1 MRSNNHLSFRSGNPA
16 LGKQTFKTLKRDSGG
31 PLVSDDVMTIRG
43 TVDKT
48 AISLLLMLCAG
59 YFTFNEGSL
68 VYIAIGGIGGFI
80 VALVTI
86 FKKEWAPIT
95 VPLYAML
102 EGLMLGGVSYMYGQ
116 MFEGIVFNAIML
128 TISIL
133 ICLLFAYR
141 SGIIQATENF
151 KLGVFAA
158 TGGIFL
164 VYLVSFIASFFGAGF
179 SFLDPT
185 NSSMFS
191 IGVSLFIVV
200 IASLNLVL
208 DFDFIEEGAEKGAPK
223 YMEWYGAFGL
233 LVTLVW
239 LYLEILRLLAKLNSR
254 R

>member
-1 MRSNNHLSFRSGNPA
+1 MRTNNHLSFRSGNPA
-16 LGKQTFKTLKRDSGG
+16 LGKKTFQSISRTSGG
-31 PLVSDDVMTIRG
+31 SISRDDVMTIKG

-48 AISLLLMLCAG
+48 SISLLLLLFAG
-59 YFTFNEGSL
+59 YFTFSEGSMIYA
-68 VYIAIGGIGGFI
+68 VIGGIGGFI

-86 FKKEWAPIT
+86 FKKEWSPIT
-95 VPLYAML
+95 VPLYAIL
-102 EGLMLGGVSYMYGQ
+102 EGLMLGGISYMYGQ
-116 MFEGIVFNAIML
+116 MYEGIVFNAIML
-128 TISIL
+128 TVSIL
-133 ICLLFAYR
+133 ICLLLAYR
-141 SGIIQATENF
+141 SGIIKATENF

-185 NSSMFS
+185 NSSLFS
-191 IGVSLFIVV
+191 IGVSLFVVV

-208 DFDFIEEGAEKGAPK
+208 DFDFIEEGAERGAPK

>member
-1 MRSNNHLSFRSGNPA
+1 
-16 LGKQTFKTLKRDSGG
+16 
-31 PLVSDDVMTIRG
+31 MTIQG

-48 AISLLLMLCAG
+48 GISLALLVFSG
-59 YFTFNEGSL
+59 YFAYVPNGL
-68 VYIAIGGIGGFI
+68 MYMIIGGLGGFI

-86 FKKEWAPIT
+86 YKKTWAPIT

-102 EGLMLGGVSYMYGQ
+102 EGLLLGSISYMYGQ
-116 MFEGIVFNAIML
+116 MFEGIVLNAIIL
-128 TISIL
+128 TVSIL
-133 ICLLFAYR
+133 VSLLLVYK
-141 SGIIQATENF
+141 SGYIKVTENF

-164 VYLVSFIASFFGAGF
+164 VYLFSFFASFFGINF
-179 SFLDPT
+179 SFLNPT
-185 NSSMFS
+185 NGSLMS
-191 IGVSLFIVV
+191 IGISLFIVI
-200 IASLNLVL
+200 IASLNLVM

-254 R
+254 K